1 MLFPGRPSRQG
12 DLWKGGDDQTNRN
25 RALAAEGGDLGGHSL
40 TLAGHA
46 RACLSMLGGTFTKPP
61 AGLGAAQ
68 WERENTAL
76 GKKRRSSL
84 LPPHSSYLLMDS
96 PLCLFP
102 IIQQVPALVPVRQ
115 HSSQRLLSFFAPFQ
129 NFNLIS
135 FSCLHVF
142 VWRAAEGDLWD
153 AAFSIV
159 LPLRQRPRLTAPA
172 CSRPQTPSLL
182 AAARDS
188 SGRVE
193 RHHSRGP
200 PQSPSNGRRCFG
212 VWPWW
217 EQM

>member
-1 MLFPGRPSRQG
+1 
-12 DLWKGGDDQTNRN
+12 
-25 RALAAEGGDLGGHSL
+25 
-40 TLAGHA
+40 
-46 RACLSMLGGTFTKPP
+46 MLGGTFTKPP

-212 VWPWW
+212 LDESRCRT
-217 EQM
+217 EQEGTQLDSSYIFTTGGTFSHLFSCFQWQQGFAEL